1 MVTIDFKNRKNYIFG
16 MNIQIITNR
25 LLERGLKQVDIARY
39 VGCSQPTI
47 SDISRGKIRNPSF
60 GIGMA
65 LLDLARKNHIEVSEP
80 EAS

>member
-1 MVTIDFKNRKNYIFG
+1 

-25 LLERGLKQVDIARY
+25 LLEHGFRQVDIARY

-60 GIGMA
+60 EIGMA
-65 LLDLARKNHIEVSEP
+65 LLDMARKNHIEVP
-80 EAS
+80 EEDIS